1 MKQKKLKLILGL
13 LGLTILT
20 APFIWLKLNYDFVQG
35 SVKTEWNFLQGWKFL
50 KNLTPLLAFVLFIF
64 LFQQFKHPEKKGM
77 ETIPTQPSIFQT
89 FLIQFL
95 SRAQFHM
102 ALFLILVATGF
113 LLTDYTL
120 NLAIFVGLYMI
131 QALGLNIA
139 VGMSGL
145 LVLGYAGFFAVG
157 GYSFALLQ
165 QALPGLTWWMSLP
178 FILIIGGLTGWLVG
192 LPCLRLRG
200 DYLAIVTLGFAESF
214 RELMRNCYQL
224 TGGDKGI
231 RLTLESKIHA
241 ITFTNNL
248 QISSIQL
255 TYFIILVFVFLCAIA
270 LHRLYHS
277 RIGRAWIAI
286 REDEIAASAMG
297 IPVVQMKLI
306 AFMLSATF
314 AALAGLLYVAYIGFL
329 DPSACRFE
337 ESALVLA
344 MVILGGLGNIPGSLL
359 GSALLYLIPALLRD
373 QFPALADYRLL
384 LFGVLMVIMM
394 LYRPQGLLGNPQR
407 RLELKSEPS
416 A

>member
-1 MKQKKLKLILGL
+1 MNVRFNGLRLVLGL
-13 LGLTILT
+13 LGLAFIT
-20 APFIWLKLNYDFVQG
+20 APFIWLQLNHDYNQGTVTVQLA
-35 SVKTEWNFLQGWKFL
+35 LQKGWQLL
-50 KNLTPLLAFVLFIF
+50 KNLAPLFGVIFLIF
-64 LFQQFKHPEKKGM
+64 LFQRFKREEITSPVV
-77 ETIPTQPSIFQT
+77 IPSHQK
-89 FLIQFL
+89 FLIIIF
-95 SRAQFHM
+95 SHPKFHM
-102 ALFLILVATGF
+102 ALFLILAVSGYFFTG
-113 LLTDYTL
+113 YIL

-139 VGMSGL
+139 VGMTGL

-165 QALPGLTWWMSLP
+165 QWLPGLTWWMSLP
-178 FILIIGGLTGWLVG
+178 LVLLIGAFTGWLVG

-214 RELMRNCYQL
+214 RELMRNLSDL

-231 RLTLESKIHA
+231 RLAFESKING
-241 ITFTNNL
+241 IGPL
-248 QISSIQL
+248 SSLQL
-255 TYFIILVFVFLCAIA
+255 TYLIILSAVFACAIA

-286 REDEIAASAMG
+286 REDETAAAAMG
-297 IPVVQMKLI
+297 IPVVKMKLV
-306 AFMLSATF
+306 AFMLSSAF

-329 DPSACRFE
+329 DPSAARFE

-373 QFPALADYRLL
+373 QFPVLADYRLL
-384 LFGVLMVIMM
+384 LFGALMVIMM
-394 LYRPQGLLGNPQR
+394 LYRPQGLLGNPRR
-407 RLELKSEPS
+407 RLELKSEP
-416 A
+416 AP

>member
-1 MKQKKLKLILGL
+1 MNRGLKLSFGILGL
-13 LGLTILT
+13 GFLTL
-20 APFIWLKLNYDFVQG
+20 PFIWLQLNYNYFQG
-35 SVKTEWNFLQGWKFL
+35 SVTTQWNLEKGWQFF
-50 KNLTPLLAFVLFIF
+50 KNLVPLFIFILIIF
-64 LFQQFKHPEKKGM
+64 LFQRLKLSQKNIATKQVSLFQKFLVQLTVRSQFQA
-77 ETIPTQPSIFQT
+77 T
-89 FLIQFL
+89 
-95 SRAQFHM
+95 
-102 ALFLILVATGF
+102 LFILLAIIGF
-113 LLTDYTL
+113 FLTDYSL
-120 NLAIFVGLYMI
+120 NLAVFVGLYMI

-139 VGMSGL
+139 VGMTGL

-157 GYSFALLQ
+157 GYSFAILQ
-165 QALPGLTWWMSLP
+165 HWFPGLTWWMSLP
-178 FILIIGGLTGWLVG
+178 FALAAGTLVGWLVG

-214 RELMRNCYQL
+214 RELMRNCYEL

-231 RLTLESKIHA
+231 RLAFASKINA
-241 ITFTNNL
+241 ITFDKEIL
-248 QISSIQL
+248 VSSIQL
-255 TYFIILVFVFLCAIA
+255 TYFIVLIFVFLCAIA

-297 IPVVQMKLI
+297 IPVVRMKLI
-306 AFMLSATF
+306 AFMLSSAF

-329 DPSACRFE
+329 DPSSCRFE

-384 LFGVLMVIMM
+384 LFGALMVIMM
-394 LYRPQGLLGNPQR
+394 IYRPQGLLGNPQR
-407 RLELKSEPS
+407 RLELKSEP
-416 A
+416 AA

>member
-1 MKQKKLKLILGL
+1 MKANALKLILGTF
-13 LGLTILT
+13 GLALLT
-20 APFIWLKLNYDFVQG
+20 APFVWLKLNYDFHQG
-35 SVKTEWNFLQGWKFL
+35 TVSAEWNFFQGWQL
-50 KNLTPLLAFVLFIF
+50 IKNLIPLFAILFFIF
-64 LFQQFKHPEKKGM
+64 LFRRFKRKKILSH
-77 ETIPTQPSIFQT
+77 TAPSNQST
-89 FLIQFL
+89 FLVTL
-95 SRAQFHM
+95 LANPKFHL
-102 ALFLILVATGF
+102 ALFLILAVSGF
-113 LLTDYTL
+113 FFTSYTL

-139 VGMSGL
+139 VGMTGL

-157 GYSFALLQ
+157 GYSFAILQ
-165 QALPGLTWWMSLP
+165 QMIPGLTWWMSLP
-178 FILIIGGLTGWLVG
+178 AVLLVGAVMGWLVG

-214 RELMRNCYQL
+214 RELMRNLTDL

-231 RLTLESKIHA
+231 RLALESKINT
-241 ITFTNNL
+241 ITL
-248 QISSIQL
+248 SPHIQITSIQL
-255 TYFIILVFVFLCAIA
+255 TYVIVLIFIFLCALV

-286 REDEIAASAMG
+286 REDETAAAAMG
-297 IPVVQMKLI
+297 IPVVKMKLT
-306 AFMLSATF
+306 AFMLSSAF

-329 DPSACRFE
+329 DPSAARFE

-384 LFGVLMVIMM
+384 LFGALMVIMM
-394 LYRPQGLLGNPQR
+394 LYRPQGLLGNPRR
-407 RLELKSEPS
+407 RLELKTES
-416 A
+416 AT

>member
-1 MKQKKLKLILGL
+1 MKRSGIKLGL
-13 LGLTILT
+13 GVLGLAALT
-20 APFIWLKLNYDFVQG
+20 LPFVWLQLNYNFSQG
-35 SVKTEWNFLQGWKFL
+35 SVTTQWNFQKGWEFL
-50 KNLTPLLAFVLFIF
+50 KNLTPLLIFILLIF
-64 LFQQFKHPEKKGM
+64 FFQRLKLPQKKL
-77 ETIPTQPSIFQT
+77 ETAQPSRLQK
-89 FLIQFL
+89 FLTRL
-95 SRAQFHM
+95 TSYPKFH
-102 ALFLILVATGF
+102 ASLFLVLIVIGF
-113 LLTDYTL
+113 FLTDYSL

-139 VGMSGL
+139 VGMTGL

-157 GYSFALLQ
+157 GYSFAILQ
-165 QALPGLTWWMSLP
+165 QFLPGLTWWMIFP
-178 FILIIGGLTGWLVG
+178 GILLVGALVGWLVG

-214 RELMRNCYQL
+214 RELMRNCYEL

-231 RLTLESKIHA
+231 RLAFESKINGLLFHNQ
-241 ITFTNNL
+241 TL
-248 QISSIQL
+248 MSSIQL
-255 TYFIILVFVFLCAIA
+255 TYFIVLTSVFLCAIA

-297 IPVVQMKLI
+297 IPVVRMKLV
-306 AFMLSATF
+306 AFMLSASF

-329 DPSACRFE
+329 DPSSCRFE
-337 ESALVLA
+337 ESALILA

-394 LYRPQGLLGNPQR
+394 IYRPQGLLGNPQR
-407 RLELKSEPS
+407 RLELKSEPTS
-416 A
+416 

>member
-1 MKQKKLKLILGL
+1 MKCGWLKLLLGMLGL
-13 LGLTILT
+13 AALTT
-20 APFIWLKLNYDFVQG
+20 PFIWLQLNYDFSQG
-35 SVKTEWNFLQGWKFL
+35 LVAAQWNFQKGWQFF
-50 KNLTPLLAFVLFIF
+50 KNLVPLLIFISLIF
-64 LFQQFKHPEKKGM
+64 FFQRIKLPQKNIVTE
-77 ETIPTQPSIFQT
+77 QT
-89 FLIQFL
+89 SSLQKFLIQL
-95 SRAQFHM
+95 TSRSRFH
-102 ALFLILVATGF
+102 ATLFIILVVIGF
-113 LLTDYTL
+113 FLTDYSL

-139 VGMSGL
+139 VGMTGL

-157 GYSFALLQ
+157 GYSFAILQ
-165 QALPGLTWWMSLP
+165 QWIPGLTWWMSLP
-178 FILIIGGLTGWLVG
+178 FTLVAGILVGWLVG
-192 LPCLRLRG
+192 LPCIRLRG

-214 RELMRNCYQL
+214 RELMRNCYEL

-231 RLTLESKIHA
+231 RLAVESKINA
-241 ITFTNNL
+241 ILLNNEIL
-248 QISSIQL
+248 VSSIQL
-255 TYFIILVFVFLCAIA
+255 TYFIVLTFVFLCALA

-286 REDEIAASAMG
+286 REDEMAASAMG
-297 IPVVQMKLI
+297 IPVIRMKLV
-306 AFMLSATF
+306 AFMLSAAF

-329 DPSACRFE
+329 DPSSCRFE
-337 ESALVLA
+337 ESALILA

-394 LYRPQGLLGNPQR
+394 IYRPQGLLGNPQR
-407 RLELKSEPS
+407 RLELKSEPT